1 VASAQSAAL
10 AAAFV
15 WGAVGATVQALLLS
29 TTGLATGFG
38 MALPLGLSAW
48 FAGFAL
54 GAALSSR
61 LDTGVRTLVLF
72 LGALLP
78 YVALEVLLGLGARG
92 ATATSAGLACSAL
105 VAVAVPQGLWFA
117 PLVKA
122 HGRLAWLWSA
132 DLLGAITGLV
142 WLVDRGLAAWSLR
155 GSMGAATALGL
166 LAVALTLHALRRPS
180 QLAPSEA
187 VQAARGVW
195 RWSLVAACGAAAVV
209 AFEVVVAR
217 LSAVTLG
224 GLQPAHN
231 ATLLAVQLALFAGA
245 LLLPRVLP
253 RDGRALAWTA
263 ALAAVGALLLPLVN
277 AALPATRAADAL
289 GLLPHA
295 LAYAGLLLL
304 GAGALLPLVARAA
317 GEARTALWLT
327 AEGVGALLA
336 GPFVVLVCVPWL
348 SLSGVLAFGVVAV
361 GCAALLAAPRQRV
374 AQGAALGCVVAAIV
388 CATRPSPVL
397 SSPPYRNGA
406 WQVLSYAEDREYA
419 VAVIADGVEGE
430 RTLLTDSFRAAGT
443 GPDYRY
449 MQALGHLPMLLH
461 PAARDVGVLALGTG
475 TTLGAVS
482 LHARA
487 QSIEVL
493 ELSAAVVEQ
502 APYFSANNHDALRQ
516 TERVRV
522 ALGDGR
528 ATLARGR
535 SYDVLT
541 MEPLLPDAPGAV
553 YLYTSEF
560 YALARAALRSDG
572 LLVQWVPTHALEPG
586 VYDALLDTFAA
597 AFPEALAFV
606 AGTQTI
612 LVGANGPLRVHHAA
626 FVGDGALRAELEA
639 LGLADGASVQAACVG
654 RLQVRSGSRLVS
666 DRDPWIVHAPRRSGA
681 RLLADLPA
689 NLGSLRERCMPVDL
703 GASGESGARA
713 KVRLAR
719 ERFGRELY
727 SLLDSSHAEGARYE
741 DLDWRAA
748 MAEARTLDPLDAEL
762 RAFEQEVRFTI
773 GLREGVSILLTRQ
786 GADSGREAL
795 PSLLDAAEVRP
806 QRADVHAWVAVALDR
821 AGSRAADAAFA
832 KALQLCPGLARTRTG
847 ERLRQAQP
855 SARLLRLLEP

>member
-1 VASAQSAAL
+1 VASGHSAAL

-61 LDTGVRTLVLF
+61 LDARWRAVVLCM
-72 LGALLP
+72 GALLP
-78 YVALEVLLGLGARG
+78 SVALELVLWLGARG
-92 ATATSAGLACSAL
+92 ATSASTWLACSAL
-105 VAVAVPQGLWFA
+105 VVVAVPQGLWFA
-117 PLVKA
+117 PLVRA
-122 HGRLAWLWSA
+122 HGRLGWLWSA

-155 GSMGAATALGL
+155 SSMGMATVLGL
-166 LAVALTLHALRRPS
+166 LAVALTLYAVRRPS
-180 QLAPSEA
+180 QM
-187 VQAARGVW
+187 ARVTDAHTSGNVW
-195 RWSLVAACGAAAVV
+195 RWSLVAACGAAAIV

-217 LSAVTLG
+217 LCAVTLG

-245 LLLPRVLP
+245 LVLPRVLP

-263 ALAAVGALLLPLVN
+263 GLAVCGVL
-277 AALPATRAADAL
+277 ALPAVNSALPAARATDAL

-317 GEARTALWLT
+317 GEARTAFWLT

-348 SLSGVLAFGVVAV
+348 SLSGVLAFGLVAV
-361 GCAALLAAPRQRV
+361 GCGALLAAPRQRI
-374 AQGAALGCVVAAIV
+374 AQLAALGSVVAALV
-388 CATRPSPVL
+388 CAVRPSPVL
-397 SSPPYRNGA
+397 STPPYRNGA
-406 WQVLSYAEDREYA
+406 WQVLSFEEDREYA

-449 MQALGHLPMLLH
+449 MQALGHLPLLLH
-461 PAARDVGVLALGTG
+461 PAPREVGVLALGTG

-482 LHARA
+482 LHSRA
-487 QSIEVL
+487 QSITVL
-493 ELSAAVVEQ
+493 ELSAAVMQQ
-502 APYFSANNHDALRQ
+502 APYFSATNHDALQQ

-528 ATLARGR
+528 ATLARGH

-560 YALARAALRSDG
+560 YALARAKLRTDG
-572 LLVQWVPTHALEPG
+572 ILVQWVPTHALEPQ

-612 LVGANGPLRVHHAA
+612 LVGAGQSLRVQHAA
-626 FVGDGALRAELEA
+626 FAGDGPLRAELEA

-654 RLQVRSGSRLVS
+654 RLHARDSTRFVRDS
-666 DRDPWIVHAPRRSGA
+666 DPWIVHAPRRSGA

-689 NLGSLRERCMPVDL
+689 NLGSLRERCVPVDL
-703 GASGESGARA
+703 GAVGETGARA

-719 ERFGRELY
+719 ERFARELY
-727 SLLDSSHAEGARYE
+727 SLLDGTQALGGSAESV
-741 DLDWRAA
+741 DWRTAV
-748 MAEARTLDPLDAEL
+748 AEARALDPLDAEL
-762 RAFEQEVRFTI
+762 RAFEDEARFTI

-821 AGSRAADAAFA
+821 AGSRAAGAALS

-847 ERLRQAQP
+847 DRLRQAQP
-855 SARLLRLLEP
+855 SAGLLRLLEP